1 MSPLAR
7 QGGLAAA
14 ARARLA
20 AIGPMPS
27 GHLAREVLGLARVD
41 EAIAERLVGTLLG
54 GDSAFER
61 TGDGRW
67 RLAPISTAGAAR
79 SLREIPFV
87 VVDVETTGG
96 RPPGDRVTEIGAV
109 RVRAGRMETEWSSLV
124 NPGRPIPS
132 FVSRLTGIHDV
143 TVAAAP
149 PFAAVAESFLEF
161 LGGAVFVAHNARF
174 DWRFVNAE
182 LLRASGG
189 LLTNARLCTV
199 RLARRLLPHVRRRN
213 LDALAW
219 LFGVEIPGRHRALPD
234 ARATARILLALLDV
248 AEEQG
253 IADELELAA
262 LGGVG
267 GTLWPA
273 RPY

>member
-1 MSPLAR
+1 MTPLAR
-7 QGGLAAA
+7 QGGLAAV

-20 AIGPMPS
+20 ADGPMPS
-27 GHLAREVLGLARVD
+27 VPLARDVLGLTRVD
-41 EAIAERLVGTLLG
+41 ERVAERLVGTLLG
-54 GDSAFER
+54 DDSAFER
-61 TGDGRW
+61 MGDGCW
-67 RLAPISTAGAAR
+67 RLAPLALAGAAR

-109 RVRAGRMETEWSSLV
+109 RVRGGRVEAQWSSLV

-132 FVSRLTGIHDV
+132 FVSRLTGIHDA

-149 PFAAVAESFLEF
+149 PFPGVADAFVEF
-161 LGGAVFVAHNARF
+161 LGGAAFVAHNARF
-174 DWRFVNAE
+174 DWRFLNAE
-182 LLRASGG
+182 LLRACGG
-189 LLTNARLCTV
+189 RLTNARLCTL

-219 LFGVEIPGRHRALPD
+219 LFGIQIQGRHRALGD
-234 ARATARILLALLDV
+234 ALATARILIALLDV

-253 IADELELAA
+253 VVDELDLAA
-262 LGGVG
+262 LGGVE

>member
-7 QGGLAAA
+7 QGGLAAL

-20 AIGPMPS
+20 AGPMPP
-27 GHLAREVLGLARVD
+27 GPLAREVLGLARV
-41 EAIAERLVGTLLG
+41 EESIAERLVGTLLG

-61 TGDGRW
+61 TGDGCW
-67 RLAPISTAGAAR
+67 RLTPASTAGAAR

-109 RVRAGRMETEWSSLV
+109 RVRAGRVEAEWSSLV

-132 FVSRLTGIHDV
+132 FVSRLTGIHDA
-143 TVAAAP
+143 TVATAP
-149 PFAAVAESFLEF
+149 PFAAVADAFVEF
-161 LGGAVFVAHNARF
+161 LGGAAFVAHNARF

-182 LLRASGG
+182 LLRSNGG

-199 RLARRLLPHVRRRN
+199 RLARRLLPHVGRRN

-219 LFGVEIPGRHRALPD
+219 LFGIEIPERHRALPD
-234 ARATARILLALLDV
+234 ARATARILLALLEV

-262 LGGVG
+262 IGGVG

>member
-1 MSPLAR
+1 MTPLAR
-7 QGGLAAA
+7 QGELAAI

-20 AIGPMPS
+20 ADGPMPP
-27 GHLAREVLGLARVD
+27 GPLAREVLGLLRVD
-41 EAIAERLVGTLLG
+41 ESVAERLVGTLLG
-54 GDSAFER
+54 GDRAFER

-67 RLAPISTAGAAR
+67 RLTPHSSTGAAR

-109 RVRAGRMETEWSSLV
+109 RVQGGRVKAEWSSLV

-132 FVSRLTGIHDV
+132 FVSRLTGIHDA

-149 PFAAVAESFLEF
+149 PFGAVADAFLEF
-161 LGGAVFVAHNARF
+161 LGGAAFVAHNARF

-182 LLRASGG
+182 LLHARGG
-189 LLTNARLCTV
+189 RLTNARLCTV
-199 RLARRLLPHVRRRN
+199 RLARRLLPHVKRRN

-219 LFGVEIPGRHRALPD
+219 LFGIEIHGRHRALGD
-234 ARATARILLALLDV
+234 ARATARILLALLGV
-248 AEEQG
+248 AEESGVQ
-253 IADELELAA
+253 DELDLAA
-262 LGGVG
+262 MAGVE

>member
-7 QGGLAAA
+7 QGGLAAL

-20 AIGPMPS
+20 AGPMPP
-27 GHLAREVLGLARVD
+27 GPLAREVLGLARV
-41 EAIAERLVGTLLG
+41 EESIAERLVGTLLG

-61 TGDGRW
+61 TGDGFW
-67 RLAPISTAGAAR
+67 RLTPESAAGAAR

-109 RVRAGRMETEWSSLV
+109 RVRGGRVEAEWSSLV

-132 FVSRLTGIHDV
+132 FVSRLTGIHDA

-149 PFAAVAESFLEF
+149 PFAAVADTFIEF
-161 LGGAVFVAHNARF
+161 LGGAAFVAHNARF
-174 DWRFVNAE
+174 DWRFLNAE
-182 LLRASGG
+182 LLRSNGG

-199 RLARRLLPHVRRRN
+199 RLARRLLPHVGRRN

-219 LFGVEIPGRHRALPD
+219 LFGIEIPGRHRALPD
-234 ARATARILLALLDV
+234 ARATARILLALLEV

-253 IADELELAA
+253 VADELELAA
-262 LGGVG
+262 IGGVG

>member
-7 QGGLAAA
+7 QGGLAAV

-20 AIGPMPS
+20 AAGPMPS
-27 GHLAREVLGLARVD
+27 GPLAREVLGLARVD
-41 EAIAERLVGTLLG
+41 DAIAERLVGTLLG
-54 GDSAFER
+54 GDSEFER

-67 RLAPISTAGAAR
+67 RLRPRSTAGAVR
-79 SLREIPFV
+79 SIREIPFV

-109 RVRAGRMETEWSSLV
+109 RVRAGRVEAEWSSLV

-132 FVSRLTGIHDV
+132 FVSRLTGIRDA

-149 PFAAVAESFLEF
+149 PFAAVADSFLEF

-182 LLRASGG
+182 LLRSSGG

-234 ARATARILLALLDV
+234 ARATARILFALLAV

-253 IADELELAA
+253 IGDELELAA

>member
-1 MSPLAR
+1 MTPLAR
-7 QGGLAAA
+7 QGGLAAV
-14 ARARLA
+14 ARARLVA
-20 AIGPMPS
+20 EGPMPS
-27 GHLAREVLGLARVD
+27 GPLAREVLGLSRVD

-54 GDSAFER
+54 GNSAFER

-67 RLAPISTAGAAR
+67 RLTPISIAGAAR

-87 VVDVETTGG
+87 VIDVETTGG

-109 RVRAGRMETEWSSLV
+109 RVRGGRVEAEWSSLV

-132 FVSRLTGIHDV
+132 FVSRLTGIHDA
-143 TVAAAP
+143 TVVGAP
-149 PFAAVAESFLEF
+149 PFGGVADAFLEF

-182 LLRASGG
+182 LLNARGG
-189 LLTNARLCTV
+189 RLTNARLCTV
-199 RLARRLLPHVRRRN
+199 RLARRLLPHVKRRN

-219 LFGVEIPGRHRALPD
+219 LFGIEVHGRHRALGD
-234 ARATARILLALLDV
+234 AQATARILLALLDV

-253 IADELELAA
+253 VADELDLAA
-262 LGGVG
+262 IGGVG